1 MRFAERRR
9 MSVSQVLQSFTQKEL
24 YLWQAWERREI
35 TDNQR
40 IENLLAQGIS
50 LLINMN
56 SKKGSQKSDPND
68 FIFKSN
74 WLTDEQSDSQT
85 MINEFIKGMK

>member
-1 MRFAERRR
+1 MRKISLSE
-9 MSVSQVLQSFTQKEL
+9 VLRKYSKQEL
-24 YLWQAWERREI
+24 DLWEAYYSREI

-40 IENLLAQGIS
+40 IENILAQGLA

-56 SKKGSQKSDPND
+56 SKKGSKKSNPND

-74 WLTDEQSDSQT
+74 WLPDDKSDSQT
-85 MINEFIKGMK
+85 LINEFIKGMT

>member
-1 MRFAERRR
+1 